1 MERSGKRNS
10 LARPGGAACR
20 KAFVRQQ
27 GAPIGAASLDSAIMT
42 ILDPRKQVT
51 AFRAVVFALVL
62 GAALTFVPLWAPLV
76 LAAWVASMA
85 RPLLARVSKLTRGRH
100 KAAGVLV
107 VVLVILLFAPV
118 ALSVVS
124 LAKGAIELGH
134 NLAKSDGVKSTFV
147 AIVSGSDPGAQGAQG
162 DGGGLF
168 QSPAKIIELVKEHGS
183 QAASVVGGIAGMAT
197 DALLGLF
204 VFVYAVYVFLV
215 DGPAQYEWLEKH
227 SPIAVDHTKRL
238 VAAFKETG
246 RGLFI
251 GVGLTGLAQGVVATI
266 TYFAL
271 GVPRALVLG
280 LLTCFASLLPT
291 IGTALVW
298 VPIAIGLALA
308 GKTVA
313 AIVMTVVGVI
323 VIGSVDNLLR
333 PVFARFGELKLSSF
347 VLLTAIFGGL
357 AIFGTWGLLLGPLF
371 ARLAKEALVLLRE
384 DRLHDKRAEIDAA
397 AAENERSSEPPS
409 ATAEASG

>member
-1 MERSGKRNS
+1 
-10 LARPGGAACR
+10 
-20 KAFVRQQ
+20 
-27 GAPIGAASLDSAIMT
+27 MT
-42 ILDPRKQVT
+42 ILDSRKQVT

-76 LAAWVASMA
+76 LAAWVASMS
-85 RPLLARVSKLTRGRH
+85 RPLLARVSKLTHGRH

-107 VVLVILLFAPV
+107 VLLVVLLFAPV
-118 ALSVVS
+118 ALSIMS
-124 LAKGAIELGH
+124 LSKGAGELGR
-134 NLAKSDGVKSTFV
+134 NLAKSDGVKSAFV
-147 AIVSGSDPGAQGAQG
+147 AIVSGNDPGAQAAQG
-162 DGGGLF
+162 AGGGAGGIL
-168 QSPAKIIELVKEHGS
+168 QSPAKIVELVKEHGT

-204 VFVYAVYVFLV
+204 VFIYAVYVFLV

-227 SPIAVDHTKRL
+227 SPIALDHTKRL

-246 RGLFI
+246 RGLFV

-313 AIVMTVVGVI
+313 AIVMTAVGVI
-323 VIGSVDNLLR
+323 VIGSVDNLAR

-357 AIFGTWGLLLGPLF
+357 AIFGAWGLLLGPLF
-371 ARLAKEALVLLRE
+371 VRLAKEALVLLRE

-397 AAENERSSEPPS
+397 AEAA
-409 ATAEASG
+409 ATAPDPPPVTADASG

>member
-1 MERSGKRNS
+1 M
-10 LARPGGAACR
+10 PQ
-20 KAFVRQQ
+20 AFVS
-27 GAPIGAASLDSAIMT
+27 GHGTPIRPPGLDSAVMT
-42 ILDPRKQVT
+42 ILDPRQQVF

-62 GAALTFVPLWAPLV
+62 GAALTFLPLWAPLV
-76 LAAWVASMA
+76 LAAWVAGMA
-85 RPLLARVSKLTRGRH
+85 RPLLARVAKLTRGRH

-107 VVLVILLFAPV
+107 VLLVVLLIAPI
-118 ALSVVS
+118 AASVVS
-124 LAKGAIELGH
+124 LARGASELGH
-134 NLAKSDGVKSTFV
+134 SLAKSDGVKSAFV
-147 AIVSGSDPGAQGAQG
+147 AIVSGGEPSGRLDA
-162 DGGGLF
+162 GGSLF
-168 QSPAKIIELVKEHGS
+168 QSPAKIVELVKEHGA
-183 QAASVVGGIAGMAT
+183 QAAGIVGGLAGAAT

-204 VFVYAVYVFLV
+204 VFIYAVYIFLV
-215 DGPAQYEWLEKH
+215 DGPAQYEWLEEH
-227 SPIAVDHTKRL
+227 SPIALDHTRRF

-246 RGLFI
+246 RGLFV
-251 GVGLTGLAQGVVATI
+251 GVGLTGLAQGIVATI

-280 LLTCFASLLPT
+280 LLTCFASLLPS
-291 IGTALVW
+291 IGTALIW

-333 PVFARFGELKLSSF
+333 PVFARVGELQLSSF

-371 ARLAKEALVLLRE
+371 ARLAKEALIIARM
-384 DRLHDKRAEIDAA
+384 DRLHAKREGIDAA
-397 AAENERSSEPPS
+397 AAET
-409 ATAEASG
+409 AAEAPAEAQASG

>member
-1 MERSGKRNS
+1 M
-10 LARPGGAACR
+10 PQ
-20 KAFVRQQ
+20 AFVS
-27 GAPIGAASLDSAIMT
+27 GHGTPIRPPGLDSAVMT
-42 ILDPRKQVT
+42 ILDPRQQVF

-62 GAALTFVPLWAPLV
+62 GAALTFLPLWAPLV
-76 LAAWVASMA
+76 LAAWVAGMA
-85 RPLLARVSKLTRGRH
+85 RPLLARVAKLTRGRH

-107 VVLVILLFAPV
+107 VLLVVLLIAPI
-118 ALSVVS
+118 AASVVS
-124 LAKGAIELGH
+124 LARGASELGH
-134 NLAKSDGVKSTFV
+134 SLAKSDGVKSAFV
-147 AIVSGSDPGAQGAQG
+147 AIVSGGEPSGRLDA
-162 DGGGLF
+162 GGSLF
-168 QSPAKIIELVKEHGS
+168 QSPAKIVELVKEHGA
-183 QAASVVGGIAGMAT
+183 QAAGIVGGLAGAAT

-204 VFVYAVYVFLV
+204 VFIYAVYIFLV
-215 DGPAQYEWLEKH
+215 DGPAQYEWLEEH
-227 SPIAVDHTKRL
+227 SPIALDHTRRF

-246 RGLFI
+246 RGLFV
-251 GVGLTGLAQGVVATI
+251 GVGLTGLAQGIVATI

-280 LLTCFASLLPT
+280 LLTCFASLLPS
-291 IGTALVW
+291 IGTALIW

-333 PVFARFGELKLSSF
+333 PVFARVGELQLSSF

-371 ARLAKEALVLLRE
+371 ARLAKEALIIARM
-384 DRLHDKRAEIDAA
+384 DRLHAKREGIDAA
-397 AAENERSSEPPS
+397 AAEAAAEEP
-409 ATAEASG
+409 AEAQASG

>member
-1 MERSGKRNS
+1 
-10 LARPGGAACR
+10 
-20 KAFVRQQ
+20 
-27 GAPIGAASLDSAIMT
+27 MT
-42 ILDPRKQVT
+42 ILAPRQQVF

-62 GAALTFVPLWAPLV
+62 GAALTFLPLWAPLV
-76 LAAWVASMA
+76 LAAWVAGMA
-85 RPLLARVSKLTRGRH
+85 RPLLTRVAKLTRGRH

-107 VVLVILLFAPV
+107 VVLVVLLVAPIAV
-118 ALSVVS
+118 SVVS
-124 LAKGAIELGH
+124 LVKGASELGQS
-134 NLAKSDGVKSTFV
+134 LAKSHGVKSAFV
-147 AIVSGSDPGAQGAQG
+147 AIVSGGEPGGQLDAS
-162 DGGGLF
+162 GLF
-168 QSPAKIIELVKEHGS
+168 QSPAKIVELVKEHGA
-183 QAASVVGGIAGMAT
+183 QAAGIVGGLAGAAT

-204 VFVYAVYVFLV
+204 VFIYAVYVFLV

-227 SPIAVDHTKRL
+227 SPIDLDHTRRF

-246 RGLFI
+246 RGLFV

-280 LLTCFASLLPT
+280 LLTCFASLLPS
-291 IGTALVW
+291 IGTALIW

-313 AIVMTVVGVI
+313 AIVMTVVGVV

-333 PVFARFGELKLSSF
+333 PVFARIGELQLSSF

-371 ARLAKEALVLLRE
+371 ARLAKEALIIARM
-384 DRLHDKRAEIDAA
+384 DRLHEKREEIDAA
-397 AAENERSSEPPS
+397 AAEAAAAPPE
-409 ATAEASG
+409 AQASG